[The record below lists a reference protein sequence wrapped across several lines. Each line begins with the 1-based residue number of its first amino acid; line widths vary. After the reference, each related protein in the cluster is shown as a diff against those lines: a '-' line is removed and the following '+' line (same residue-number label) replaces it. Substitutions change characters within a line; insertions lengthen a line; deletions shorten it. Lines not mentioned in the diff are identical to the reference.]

1 MIPGGKQEHTF
12 HLLFKEMCIGLSAV
26 LRPFRTATADK
37 TAVPPWWKKRFFTQI
52 LKIQIIYSK
61 LFRD

>member
-26 LRPFRTATADK
+26 LRPLRNGDRGQEGS
-37 TAVPPWWKKRFFTQI
+37 PPRVEETFFSSNFENSNYLQ
-52 LKIQIIYSK
+52 
-61 LFRD
+61 